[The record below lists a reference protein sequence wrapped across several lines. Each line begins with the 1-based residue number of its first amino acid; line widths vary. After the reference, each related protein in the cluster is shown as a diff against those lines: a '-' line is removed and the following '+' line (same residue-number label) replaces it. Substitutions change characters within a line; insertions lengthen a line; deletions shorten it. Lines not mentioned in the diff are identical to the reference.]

1 MHSSLIGKIQKAKR
15 YAEERD
21 RVSFEEFRVRFRGDH
36 DTYATSF
43 KDGQWSCRCN
53 FFSTWGTCSH
63 TMAMQRI
70 LGVMVPAQEV
80 MPLGPMEPMEPIPAT
95 EAVSV

>member
-21 RVSFEEFRVRFRGDH
+21 RISFTGFQLSFRGDH
-36 DTYATSF
+36 DTYTVTYE
-43 KDGQWSCRCN
+43 KGRWSCGCH

-63 TMAMQRI
+63 VMAMERI
-70 LGVMVPAQEV
+70 LGVMIPAPAVPASDAA
-80 MPLGPMEPMEPIPAT
+80 PA
-95 EAVSV
+95 SVVLEQVPA